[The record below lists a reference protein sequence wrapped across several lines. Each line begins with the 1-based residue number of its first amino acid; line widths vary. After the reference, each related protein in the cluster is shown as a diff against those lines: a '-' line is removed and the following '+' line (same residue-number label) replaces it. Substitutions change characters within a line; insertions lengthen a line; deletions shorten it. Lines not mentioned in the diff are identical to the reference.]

1 MNGFDGKEVFECIKC
16 IDFVD
21 VKPLGP
27 GCLVDEM
34 IVCLIVAMKECLK
47 SLFVESKSIIGPCVV
62 SKDLACIACF
72 DVLIEVFDD
81 EESEYGCLVF
91 ILST

>member
-1 MNGFDGKEVFECIKC
+1 MDGFDGKEVFECI
-16 IDFVD
+16 DFVD
-21 VKPLGP
+21 FKPLGP

-62 SKDLACIACF
+62 SKDLACIGCF

-81 EESEYGCLVF
+81 EESEYGCLVL

>member
-1 MNGFDGKEVFECIKC
+1 MDGFDGKEVFECIH
-16 IDFVD
+16 FVD
-21 VKPLGP
+21 VKLLGP

-81 EESEYGCLVF
+81 EESEYGCLVL

>member
-1 MNGFDGKEVFECIKC
+1 MDGFDGKEVFEC

-34 IVCLIVAMKECLK
+34 IVSLIVAMKECLK

-81 EESEYGCLVF
+81 EESEYGCLVL

>member
-1 MNGFDGKEVFECIKC
+1 MDGFDGKEVFECI
-16 IDFVD
+16 DFVD
-21 VKPLGP
+21 MKPLGP

-34 IVCLIVAMKECLK
+34 IVSLIVAMKECLK

-62 SKDLACIACF
+62 SKDLASISCF

-81 EESEYGCLVF
+81 EESEYGCLVL

>member
-1 MNGFDGKEVFECIKC
+1 MDGFDGKKVFKC

-47 SLFVESKSIIGPCVV
+47 SLFVECKSIIGPCVV

-81 EESEYGCLVF
+81 EESEYGCLVL

>member
-1 MNGFDGKEVFECIKC
+1 MDGFDGKEVFECI
-16 IDFVD
+16 DFVD
-21 VKPLGP
+21 LELLGP

-34 IVCLIVAMKECLK
+34 IVSLIVAMKECLK

-62 SKDLACIACF
+62 SKDLACIACSN
-72 DVLIEVFDD
+72 VLIEVFND
-81 EESEYGCLVF
+81 EESEYGCLVL

>member
-1 MNGFDGKEVFECIKC
+1 MDGFDGKKVFKC

-81 EESEYGCLVF
+81 EESEYGCLVL